1 MSQVYGDGVTT
12 SSNGANVRVD
22 ALREKAIRA
31 AKKEIIF
38 EQLCDNQ
45 TMPLNY
51 GKTLKVHKTLYIL
64 DDGNVNDQGLDQ
76 DGNVPA
82 VGDANEFGNLYGS
95 SRSVVD
101 VSAGMPMLAEGA
113 GRVNR
118 VGMTRITREGTL
130 IRMGAF
136 LEYTDEV
143 ELFSDQKMEVQ
154 YYEKMGELAAEL
166 YDDYLQKEL
175 LGSAGIELYGGI
187 ATAINE
193 LTGNTG
199 DTMSVLSY
207 DLIRDTQVTLRA
219 NYAKKTNSIIT
230 GSTKIGTVPV
240 NASYFAY
247 CGPSST
253 VELEKLQDDF
263 NERAYTPA
271 RMYAAAG
278 NLAKGEVGAVHSTR
292 FIEAERMMNYSGGGA
307 AVTANDEGYSTTV
320 LTPAQAI
327 AGGSATAFDA
337 ATDYLAGEIVVNAGL
352 LYSHDADTAAG
363 AWTTTGRTLLNVDG
377 TSGEF
382 FDGFPIIYVTKGAF
396 ATIGLQ
402 GNKKIRF
409 LAKKPS
415 MEPTQSD
422 PYALM
427 GLYSFNF
434 FAGSI
439 VLEPEK
445 IARIVTIAK

>member
-1 MSQVYGDGVTT
+1 MAMKYGNGLNST
-12 SSNGANVRVD
+12 NGANVRID
-22 ALREKAIRA
+22 ALREKAIRT

-38 EQLCDNQ
+38 EQLADSQ

-64 DDGNVNDQGLDQ
+64 DDANVTDQGLGQ
-76 DGNVPA
+76 DGTVP
-82 VGDANEFGNLYGS
+82 GPGEPNENGNLYGS

-101 VSAGMPMLAEGA
+101 VSNGLPMLSEGA

-118 VGMTRITREGTL
+118 VGMTRITVEGTL
-130 IRMGAF
+130 VRMGAF

-154 YYEKMGELAAEL
+154 YYERMGELAAEL

-175 LGSAGIELYGGI
+175 LGAAGIEMYGGV
-187 ATAINE
+187 ATSLLE
-193 LTGNTG
+193 VTGEGANPST
-199 DTMSVLSY
+199 LSY
-207 DLIRDTQVTLRA
+207 DLIRKVQITLRA

-230 GSTKIGTVPV
+230 GSTKVGTVPV

-247 CGPSST
+247 CGPVSV
-253 VELEKLQDDF
+253 VELEKLTDDF
-263 NERAYTPA
+263 GERAFTPA

-278 NLAKGEVGAVHSTR
+278 NLAKNEVGAVHSTR
-292 FIEAERMMNYSGGGA
+292 FIEAERMMYFDACGA
-307 AVTANDEGYSTTV
+307 AVTNNTDGYR
-320 LTPAQAI
+320 
-327 AGGSATAFDA
+327 
-337 ATDYLAGEIVVNAGL
+337 
-352 LYSHDADTAAG
+352 
-363 AWTTTGRTLLNVDG
+363 TTTLTTQQQADDRGQTG
-377 TSGEF
+377 PGEYY
-382 FDGFPIIYVTKGAF
+382 DGFPIIWVTKGSF

-402 GNKKIRF
+402 GNQKIKF
-409 LAKKPS
+409 HAKKPGQDA
-415 MEPTQSD
+415 ELND
-422 PYALM
+422 PYALH

-445 IARIVTIAK
+445 IARVVHVGK

>member
-1 MSQVYGDGVTT
+1 MNYGNGAN

-31 AKKEIIF
+31 SKREIIF
-38 EQLCDNQ
+38 EQLCDKQ

-64 DDGNVNDQGLDQ
+64 DDGNTNDQGLDQ
-76 DGNVPA
+76 AGNAQTGTSTVLPSDPGA
-82 VGDANEFGNLYGS
+82 VVGGGNLYGS

-101 VSAGMPMLAEGA
+101 VSAGMPLLAEGA

-175 LGSAGIELYGGI
+175 LGAAGLEVYGGE
-187 ATAINE
+187 ATSLLT
-193 LTGNTG
+193 LTGV
-199 DTMSVLSY
+199 DAAVPSILSY
-207 DLIRDTQVTLRA
+207 GLIRDVQIALKA
-219 NYAKKTNSIIT
+219 NLARKTTEIIT

-240 NASYFAY
+240 NASWFAY
-247 CGPSST
+247 CGATST

-292 FIEAERMMNYSGGGA
+292 FIEAERMMNFDGAGAVATTNAGG
-307 AVTANDEGYSTTV
+307 YKTTV
-320 LTPAQAI
+320 LTAAQA
-327 AGGSATAFDA
+327 TARGQSG
-337 ATDYLAGEIVVNAGL
+337 AGE
-352 LYSHDADTAAG
+352 Y
-363 AWTTTGRTLLNVDG
+363 
-377 TSGEF
+377 
-382 FDGFPIIYVTKGAF
+382 FDGFPIMYVTKGAF

-402 GNKKIRF
+402 GNNKIRF
-409 LAKKPS
+409 LAKKPTG
-415 MEPTQSD
+415 EPTQAD

-445 IARIVTIAK
+445 IARIVHIAK